1 MSIPMSARDLQGV
14 YNILPTPALKDV
26 DLLAVEDTVDHEET
40 ARLVRSVLDGGVDG
54 IMTNGT
60 FGEAATLSQKELEG
74 FVGQVVREVDGAV
87 PVFAGATALS
97 TRETILRGRRLM
109 DLGATGLFLG
119 RPMWCRCDDETII
132 GYYSDVAAAL
142 PHAPIVIYDNPEV
155 FKGKISTAV
164 YRKLAQI
171 PTVIGAK
178 YVALGEGYEADV
190 AACGDDLAIMPLDT
204 DWVSARQ
211 RVGEAAR
218 AVWTGSGN
226 CGMAPLVALREAIG
240 SQDEDG
246 ARVITDEMR
255 HAMETLFPH
264 GSFAEFSL
272 YNIPLEKA
280 RFAAAG
286 LVDPGPA
293 RPPYH
298 HLPQEY
304 LRGAHEAGTRWAQLQ
319 QKYTQATVVA
329 TTTKEL

>member
-164 YRKLAQI
+164 YRKLA
-171 PTVIGAK
+171 
-178 YVALGEGYEADV
+178 
-190 AACGDDLAIMPLDT
+190 
-204 DWVSARQ
+204 
-211 RVGEAAR
+211 
-218 AVWTGSGN
+218 
-226 CGMAPLVALREAIG
+226 
-240 SQDEDG
+240 
-246 ARVITDEMR
+246 
-255 HAMETLFPH
+255 
-264 GSFAEFSL
+264 
-272 YNIPLEKA
+272 
-280 RFAAAG
+280 
-286 LVDPGPA
+286 
-293 RPPYH
+293 
-298 HLPQEY
+298 
-304 LRGAHEAGTRWAQLQ
+304 
-319 QKYTQATVVA
+319 
-329 TTTKEL
+329 